1 MICNGQSA
9 KQLIDYGDATLAD
22 SDGIDDGHLLFNK
35 NYNYPC
41 KIILVGG
48 KGYPGFTL
56 TPSAGQSHAASNG
69 EKQIWEAPV
78 QKSCNAA
85 LPNLQK
91 LYTWSRWGTEGEPG
105 QSKLQP
111 CPDENAAIKVFGGRK
126 DCCSLLYCLLTL
138 LLMLCLQHLTLCK

>member
-48 KGYPGFTL
+48 KGYAGFTL
-56 TPSAGQSHAASNG
+56 TPSAGQSQFGKLRFRRAAMQHC
-69 EKQIWEAPV
+69 QICRSFTLGAV
-78 QKSCNAA
+78 GAQKESQGRASFSRAQMKMLPSRYLADGKIVAA
-85 LPNLQK
+85 CFIA
-91 LYTWSRWGTEGEPG
+91 Y
-105 QSKLQP
+105 
-111 CPDENAAIKVFGGRK
+111 
-126 DCCSLLYCLLTL
+126 
-138 LLMLCLQHLTLCK
+138 